1 MVTLIVTITV
11 IAIITVIAVA
21 VVMATAIAIAIIVT
35 VVSHSYSNNLSKKCK
50 VRKDTHS
57 RGLGFFVLWFHFIL
71 YFACKCLRNI
81 NSNLDRKK
89 RSQIPEAYF
98 TAEIT

>member
-1 MVTLIVTITV
+1 MVTLIVTLTV

-57 RGLGFFVLWFHFIL
+57 RGLGFFCFVVSF
-71 YFACKCLRNI
+71 YFVFCLQM
-81 NSNLDRKK
+81 STQYQF
-89 RSQIPEAYF
+89 RS
-98 TAEIT
+98 